1 MQKKKILKL
10 SREIKTAVLVIASI
24 LLFIWGYSFLKGKEL
39 FANYKTFYVEYDNV
53 EGLAKSAPVTL
64 NGLTIGKVNDIK
76 IEESTGKLIVELQI
90 TSDFPISATSKAVLY
105 EPGLIGGKQIAIE
118 PDFTSKAPATNE
130 QHLKGGVKLSL
141 SASVQEKL
149 VPLQT
154 KLESILDNTDKLL
167 SGVNA
172 VLDKKSQ
179 ENIKKSLAELSKTME
194 ELHATST
201 SASAI
206 LNENKS
212 DVKAV
217 IANFKKVSAD
227 FVVISNSLDKAGL
240 GNTVENLNK
249 TLAKVDGL
257 MSDLQL
263 GKGSAGKLLKDEA
276 LYNNLKATT
285 KEMELL
291 LQDIRLY
298 PTRYINV
305 SVFGKKNKP
314 YVGPVKDSVYVG
326 PSKSSISK
334 VKN

>member
-1 MQKKKILKL
+1 LKI

-24 LLFIWGYSFLKGKEL
+24 LLFIWGYSFLKGKAV
-39 FANYKTFYVEYDNV
+39 FANYKTYYVTYDNV

-64 NGLTIGKVNDIK
+64 NGLAIGKVNDIT

-90 TSDFPISATSKAVLY
+90 TTDFPISSTSLATIY

-118 PDFTSKAPATNE
+118 PDFKNKDLAVNGQE
-130 QHLKGGVKLSL
+130 LKGNLKLSL

-149 VPLQT
+149 VPLQA
-154 KLESILDNTDKLL
+154 KLESILNNTDQLL
-167 SGVNA
+167 TGINNI
-172 VLDKKSQ
+172 LDKKSQ
-179 ENIKKSLAELSKTME
+179 ENLKTSLSELSQTMV
-194 ELHATST
+194 ELHATSV
-201 SASAI
+201 SASSI
-206 LNENKS
+206 LNDNKS
-212 DVKAV
+212 DLKGV
-217 IANFKKVSAD
+217 ITNFKKVATDFAKISDSLNRAD
-227 FVVISNSLDKAGL
+227 L
-240 GNTVENLNK
+240 GKTVKNLNK

-257 MSDLQL
+257 MLDLQS
-263 GKGSAGKLLKDEA
+263 GKGTAGKLLKDEA

-291 LQDIRLY
+291 LQDVRLY

-314 YVGPVKDSVYVG
+314 YVNPVQDSVYVG
-326 PSKSSISK
+326 PAKGAVSK

>member
-1 MQKKKILKL
+1 MKI

-24 LLFIWGYSFLKGKEL
+24 LLFIWGYSFLKGKAV
-39 FANYKTFYVEYDNV
+39 FANYKTYYVTYDNV

-64 NGLTIGKVNDIK
+64 NGLAIGKVNDIT

-90 TSDFPISATSKAVLY
+90 TTDFPISSTSLATIY

-118 PDFTSKAPATNE
+118 PDFKNKDLAVNGQE
-130 QHLKGGVKLSL
+130 LKGNLKLSL

-149 VPLQT
+149 VPLQA
-154 KLESILDNTDKLL
+154 KLESILNNTDQLL
-167 SGVNA
+167 TGINNI
-172 VLDKKSQ
+172 LDKKSQ
-179 ENIKKSLAELSKTME
+179 ENLKTSLSELSQTMV
-194 ELHATST
+194 ELHATSV
-201 SASAI
+201 SASSI
-206 LNENKS
+206 LNDNKS
-212 DVKAV
+212 DLKGV
-217 IANFKKVSAD
+217 ITNFKKVATDFAKISDSLNRAD
-227 FVVISNSLDKAGL
+227 L
-240 GNTVENLNK
+240 GKTVKNLNK

-257 MSDLQL
+257 MLDLQS
-263 GKGSAGKLLKDEA
+263 GKGTAGKLLKDEA

-291 LQDIRLY
+291 LQDVRLY

-314 YVGPVKDSVYVG
+314 YVSPVQDSVYVG
-326 PSKSSISK
+326 PAKGAVSK

>member
-1 MQKKKILKL
+1 MKI

-24 LLFIWGYSFLKGKEL
+24 LLFIWGYSFLKGKAV
-39 FANYKTFYVEYDNV
+39 FANYKTYYVTYDNV

-64 NGLTIGKVNDIK
+64 NGLAIGKVNDIK

-90 TSDFPISATSKAVLY
+90 TTDFPISSTSVATIY

-118 PDFTSKAPATNE
+118 PDFKNKDLAVNGQE
-130 QHLKGGVKLSL
+130 LKGNLKLSL

-149 VPLQT
+149 VPLQA
-154 KLESILDNTDKLL
+154 KLESILNNTDRLL
-167 SGVNA
+167 SGVNTI
-172 VLDKKSQ
+172 LDKKSQ
-179 ENIKKSLAELSKTME
+179 ENIKTALSELSQTMV
-194 ELHATST
+194 ELHATSA
-201 SASAI
+201 SASSI
-206 LNENKS
+206 LNDNKS
-212 DVKAV
+212 DLKGV
-217 IANFKKVSAD
+217 ITNFKKVATDFAKISDSLNRAD
-227 FVVISNSLDKAGL
+227 L
-240 GNTVENLNK
+240 GKTVKNLNK

-257 MSDLQL
+257 MLDLQS
-263 GKGSAGKLLKDEA
+263 GKGTAGKLLKDEA

-291 LQDIRLY
+291 LQDVRLY

-314 YVGPVKDSVYVG
+314 YVSPVQDSVYVG
-326 PSKSSISK
+326 PAKGAVSK

>member
-1 MQKKKILKL
+1 MKL

-76 IEESTGKLIVELQI
+76 IEETTGKLIVELQI
-90 TSDFPISATSKAVLY
+90 TSDFPISATSVAVLY
-105 EPGLIGGKQIAIE
+105 EPGLIGGKQITIE
-118 PDFTSKAPATNE
+118 PDFTSKTLATNG

-179 ENIKKSLAELSKTME
+179 ENIKQSLVELSKTME

-201 SASAI
+201 NASAI

-212 DVKAV
+212 VFKVV

-227 FVVISNSLDKAGL
+227 FVAISNSLDKAGL
-240 GNTVENLNK
+240 GNTVEGLNK

-257 MSDLQL
+257 MTDLQS
-263 GKGSAGKLLKDEA
+263 GKGSVGKLLKDEA

-291 LQDIRLY
+291 LQDLRLH

-314 YVGPVKDSVYVG
+314 YISPVQDSVSVKVDQT
-326 PSKSSISK
+326 SVSK

>member
-1 MQKKKILKL
+1 MKL

-76 IEESTGKLIVELQI
+76 IEETTGKLIVELQI
-90 TSDFPISATSKAVLY
+90 TSDFPISATSAAVLY

-118 PDFTSKAPATNE
+118 PDFTSKTLATNG
-130 QHLKGGVKLSL
+130 QQLKGGLKLSL

-172 VLDKKSQ
+172 VLDKKAQ

-212 DVKAV
+212 DFKAV

-227 FVVISNSLDKAGL
+227 FVAISNSLDKAGL

-257 MSDLQL
+257 MADLQS

-276 LYNNLKATT
+276 LYTNLKATT

-291 LQDIRLY
+291 LQDVRLH
-298 PTRYINV
+298 PARYINV

-314 YVGPVKDSVYVG
+314 YVAPVQDSVYVG
-326 PSKSSISK
+326 PAKASISK